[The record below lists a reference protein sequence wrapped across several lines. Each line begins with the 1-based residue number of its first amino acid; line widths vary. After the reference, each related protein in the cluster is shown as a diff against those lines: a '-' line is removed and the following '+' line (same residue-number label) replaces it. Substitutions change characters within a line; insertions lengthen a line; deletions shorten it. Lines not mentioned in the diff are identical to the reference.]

1 MFVSS
6 NRKEADLMRRTNIY
20 ITEPQMKRLK
30 AIQKRTGFK
39 IAEIIRAMIEEGLK
53 KYEKEWR

>member
-1 MFVSS
+1 
-6 NRKEADLMRRTNIY
+6 MRRTNIY